1 MKVLCILIGG
11 IALKH
16 LNKALNHL
24 EEYLAVASLLFTSL
38 LVFTQALLRY
48 GFHTSLYW
56 SDEVARYAII
66 WFVFIGAS
74 IAVREKAHATVDAVT
89 ILLPAKL
96 QKVCS
101 ILANVLGLTFCFIVI
116 LAGSDTIANVLKFG
130 SVTPSLGISMAIPY
144 LALPAGATLMFIR
157 FFQLLIHDIK
167 TFRSDHDIK
176 SPVTEEVP
184 KH

>member
-1 MKVLCILIGG
+1 MYKGG
-11 IALKH
+11 IALRKVNKV
-16 LNKALNHL
+16 LNNL
-24 EEYLAVASLLFTSL
+24 EEYLAVATLFFTSL

-48 GFHTSLYW
+48 VFHASLYW

-74 IAVREKAHATVDAVT
+74 IAVREKAHATVDAIT

-96 QKVCS
+96 QKACS
-101 ILANVLGLTFCFIVI
+101 ILANLLGLTFCVIVI
-116 LAGSDTIANVLKFG
+116 LSGSDAVSNVLNFG

-144 LALPAGATLMFIR
+144 LALPVGASLMFIR
-157 FFQLLIHDIK
+157 FAQLIIHDIR
-167 TFRSDHDIK
+167 TFHSNHETK
-176 SPVTEEVP
+176 SPVTEEVA